1 MPSPHSPRAAVI
13 GHPIAH
19 SRSPLLHRY
28 WLRLYAIAGDYERID
43 VAPEALRDFISAMA
57 GRGDAGCN
65 VTVPHKQAVMPLLD
79 GVTEAARA
87 IGAVNTIWREKD
99 RLRGDNTDAYGFLA
113 NLDDKAPGWDSG
125 GGRAVI
131 LGAGGAARAAVF
143 ALLSR
148 GFELTL
154 VNRTRARAD
163 ELARVFGAAV
173 SVATPDDLAGHL
185 PACNLLVN
193 TTALGMS
200 GKPPLVIDLASLG
213 QGAIVHDIVYV
224 PLETDLLRQAR
235 TLGHRTVDG
244 LGMLIH
250 QAVPGFERWFGVR
263 PLPDAALRQLLE
275 DDIRA

>member
-28 WLRLYAIAGDYERID
+28 WLRRYAIVGDYERID
-43 VAPEALRDFISAMA
+43 VAPEALRDFIAAMA

-87 IGAVNTIWREKD
+87 IGAVNTIWRESD
-99 RLRGDNTDAYGFLA
+99 RLQGDNTDAYGFLA
-113 NLDDKAPGWDSG
+113 NLDEKALGWDSG

-163 ELARVFGAAV
+163 ELARVFGPAV
-173 SVATPDDLAGHL
+173 TVATPDDLAVHL

-213 QGAIVHDIVYV
+213 RGAIVHDIVYV

-235 TLGHRTVDG
+235 TRGHRTVDG

-263 PLPDAALRQLLE
+263 PVPDAALRQLLE